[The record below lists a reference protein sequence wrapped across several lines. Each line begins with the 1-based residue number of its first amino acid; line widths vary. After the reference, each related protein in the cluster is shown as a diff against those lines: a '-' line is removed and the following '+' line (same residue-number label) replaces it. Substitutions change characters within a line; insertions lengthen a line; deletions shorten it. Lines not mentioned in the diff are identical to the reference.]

1 MKSMHVGLIRLTAM
15 SLVRLA
21 VSEQVGAAGPQT
33 TLVEEVR
40 RATARFS
47 DVAAAGP
54 AGYAPFLG
62 CVSGP
67 QEGAMGFH
75 YVNGDLVG
83 DGVIDAQRPEALIY

>member
-1 MKSMHVGLIRLTAM
+1 MKSTHVGLIRLTAM
-15 SLVRLA
+15 SLVGLA

-62 CVSGP
+62 ASVGRRR
-67 QEGAMGFH
+67 ERWGFTTSMA
-75 YVNGDLVG
+75 
-83 DGVIDAQRPEALIY
+83 IWSATA

>member
-1 MKSMHVGLIRLTAM
+1 VSSRPISTGESLILHEGHR
-15 SLVRLA
+15 
-21 VSEQVGAAGPQT
+21 GGFN
-33 TLVEEVR
+33 EVDACR
-40 RATARFS
+40 IDPS
-47 DVAAAGP
+47 HGP
-54 AGYAPFLG
+54 AGYALFLG